1 MTLPRRTSLVVL
13 AMLAVGTMAQ
23 AQSPPAP
30 PAASAYI
37 DERTGMGLDEA
48 IARARDREP
57 WLRAA
62 RADIEVARGQLQQ
75 AGLRA
80 NPTMIVERRVEPGGT
95 DRVTSVGVEWP
106 LELFRR
112 GVRVR
117 AAEREVEISQFTAAD
132 RERLLVADVRL
143 RYGAAAAAVRDLVVA
158 DDLVAAARRQF
169 DLLRARVD
177 EGAAPPL
184 ERDLL
189 DVDLRRLEAERTLA
203 AGRADVAIVLLAQL
217 LGMEPDQPLRLRHTL
232 DELVAVRAAPS
243 TSEGEAP
250 IEART
255 DVREARARVALAD
268 TAVDRMRREGRI
280 EVSVFATYMRMDAGF
295 PQFGFDSAGALE
307 RIRGRFNYV
316 AGGANIALPILNRNQ
331 GRVASALAERS
342 AADHRRE
349 AVEIAARSDL
359 VAARAR
365 DARARHTLA
374 LYESGMRAL
383 ARQNLDVVRKTF
395 DLGRA
400 TVFDLVA
407 EQRRFLDV
415 EQAYTAA
422 LREAWEARAALTRAR
437 GETP

>member
-13 AMLAVGTMAQ
+13 AMLAVGTLAE
-23 AQSPPAP
+23 AQSPPP
-30 PAASAYI
+30 SPAASAYI
-37 DERTGMGLDEA
+37 DERAGMGLDEA

-80 NPTMIVERRVEPGGT
+80 NPTMTVERRVEPGGT

-117 AAEREVEISQFTAAD
+117 AAEREVEVSRFTAAD
-132 RERLLVADVRL
+132 REQLLVADVRL

-158 DDLVAAARRQF
+158 DDLVAGARRQF

-189 DVDLRRLEAERTLA
+189 DVDLRRLEAARTLA

-217 LGMEPDQPLRLRHTL
+217 LGMGADQSLRLRQTL
-232 DELVAVRAAPS
+232 DELVAGAAPDAPES
-243 TSEGEAP
+243 EAP
-250 IEART
+250 IEPRT

-268 TAVDRMRREGRI
+268 AVVDQRRREGRI

-295 PQFGFDSAGALE
+295 PQFGFNSAGALE

-365 DARARHTLA
+365 DARARHMLS

-383 ARQNLDVVRKTF
+383 ARQNLDVVQKTF

-422 LREAWEARAALTRAR
+422 LREAWEARAALTRAM